1 MGSPQRIRYI
11 VTDHAIMRL
20 RQRVDAS
27 TPTNILIE
35 RIMQG
40 AYRASPEELWRV
52 NGTALRNKCQ
62 LYINEAE
69 RCGVIVKPDGRNAL
83 RIVTVLKL
91 VESKPSTSSA

>member
-40 AYRASPEELWRV
+40 AYRACAEELWRV

-69 RCGVIVKPDGRNAL
+69 RCGVIAKPDGRNAL